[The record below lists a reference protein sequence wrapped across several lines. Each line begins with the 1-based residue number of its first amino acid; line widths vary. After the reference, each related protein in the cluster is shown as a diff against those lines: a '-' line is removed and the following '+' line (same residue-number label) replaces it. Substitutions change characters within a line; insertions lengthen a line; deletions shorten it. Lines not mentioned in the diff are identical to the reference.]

1 MLTYLCFFILRFF
14 HFAILKSL
22 SGIGT
27 CFPVNFCR
35 WHTDIP
41 IELENEERS
50 YLVFKYG
57 FYLPALISP
66 GQCWRCKFTGPTPDP
81 ENPRVWKVSTTVDVL
96 TSSLDNSEAHW
107 SSGTNDNIESF
118 HFTINKIKTETT
130 SAPLFCVLSSFHITC
145 SFSYY
150 LYAVGFQI
158 VTSLTFFPKTHS
170 QLLYLVWVLVWVLQ
184 VPQIYRYKA
193 SIFSSVTH
201 LSKCAFFCTAVQTG
215 SLRILFL
222 TSPSSSF
229 I

>member
-1 MLTYLCFFILRFF
+1 MILR
-14 HFAILKSL
+14 
-22 SGIGT
+22 
-27 CFPVNFCR
+27 
-35 WHTDIP
+35 HTEVQEPMIISNP
-41 IELENEERS
+41 FIIQLTKLRLRLPQLLYS
-50 YLVFKYG
+50 VF
-57 FYLPALISP
+57 SP
-66 GQCWRCKFTGPTPDP
+66 G
-81 ENPRVWKVSTTVDVL
+81 
-96 TSSLDNSEAHW
+96 
-107 SSGTNDNIESF
+107 
-118 HFTINKIKTETT
+118 
-130 SAPLFCVLSSFHITC
+130 FHITC